1 MKTLFVVRFG
11 AVVCF
16 IFLATQ
22 ACQLLNPSAP
32 KNTKRQIYFFDLAGF
47 FNQEAIRLTK
57 SKVKGEKELS
67 FNAKKGHLP
76 SAKLDFEKELAV
88 FVNSDINKLSWRDKY
103 QADTLYDNEHLL
115 QKIQYKALDEQLKTR
130 TVIIEYA
137 QGKVVKI
144 EIRNRLKSIIAQ
156 SEEKLTYEPVKGYS
170 INGLQQMIL
179 AGKNTMEVDVRFKN
193 GL

>member
-1 MKTLFVVRFG
+1 MKTLF
-11 AVVCF
+11 AVGFRAALLF

-22 ACQLLNPSAP
+22 ACQLVSSSAP
-32 KNTKRQIYFFDLAGF
+32 KNNKHQIYFFDLAGF
-47 FNQEAIRLTK
+47 FDQEAIRLTK
-57 SKVKGEKELS
+57 ARVKAEKELS

-88 FVNSDINKLSWRDKY
+88 FANSDINKLSWRDKY
-103 QADTLYDNEHLL
+103 QADTLYDEEHLL
-115 QKIQYKALDEQLKTR
+115 QKIQYKALDKQLKTR
-130 TVIIEYA
+130 QVIIQYT

-144 EIRNRLKSIIAQ
+144 EIQNRLKSIIAQ
-156 SEEKLTYEPVKGYS
+156 SEEKLSYEPAKGYS

-179 AGKNTMEVDVRFKN
+179 AGKNTMTVDVRFKN

>member
-1 MKTLFVVRFG
+1 MKTLFAVRFG
-11 AVVCF
+11 AAVLF

-32 KNTKRQIYFFDLAGF
+32 KNTKRQVYFFDLAGF
-47 FNQEAIRLTK
+47 FDQEAIRLTK
-57 SKVKGEKELS
+57 GNVKAEKELS
-67 FNAKKGHLP
+67 FNDKKGHLP
-76 SAKLDFEKELAV
+76 SAKLDFVKELAV

-103 QADTLYDNEHLL
+103 QADTLYGEGHLL

-130 TVIIEYA
+130 QVMIEYT

-144 EIRNRLKSIIAQ
+144 EIQNRLKSIIAQ
-156 SEEKLTYEPVKGYS
+156 SEEKLSYEPTKGYS

-179 AGKNTMEVDVRFKN
+179 AGKNTMEVEVRFKN